1 MTALTRIVVGG
12 SLKKPSTSNLRAGGS
27 RSRAKTSGSRPWPG
41 ASRRVRRR
49 RWRISRG
56 DGDQP
61 PSKVAIMA
69 LPPRSPCPARMSSP
83 AVLEVT
89 WCSHAAMVAASGAVP
104 VPVLRGDLG
113 RVQRHPADQQ
123 PPQRSDPPGADR
135 EGDARVVRNA
145 GQLPGE
151 VPCVGAHRHPARS
164 PGPLR
169 HSGQGA
175 AQQVRRG
182 RAGHRCRRPGQR
194 PARPRPRP
202 RPPRAAAFGCT
213 NSRR

>member
-1 MTALTRIVVGG
+1 M
-12 SLKKPSTSNLRAGGS
+12 AGRQPQGQV
-27 RSRAKTSGSRPWPG
+27 AEVADQP
-41 ASRRVRRR
+41 A
-49 RWRISRG
+49 G

-61 PSKVAIMA
+61 PSNLAIMA

-135 EGDARVVRNA
+135 KGDARVVRSA
-145 GQLPGE
+145 GHLPGE
-151 VPCVGAHRHPARS
+151 VPCVGAHRRPARS

-182 RAGHRCRRPGQR
+182 RGSSVPSPRSTASTASASASAQAATCGRLRLHKQPPIDPRRR
-194 PARPRPRP
+194 IR
-202 RPPRAAAFGCT
+202 
-213 NSRR
+213 